1 MQIES
6 SSISVIC
13 VLKRTYAMCVG
24 RGNSTTNSNK
34 SLYFVF
40 FFSALQ
46 YVAKNTNGIYGFG
59 GIGLL

>member
-1 MQIES
+1 
-6 SSISVIC
+6 
-13 VLKRTYAMCVG
+13 MCVG

-34 SLYFVF
+34 SRYFVF